1 MPLLSRLPNLISSSL
16 YSAPQEPL
24 IASQKA
30 QIDQLGQKTR
40 TLELTSSRLREQLF
54 DSRSEWQT
62 ERTEWAGEC
71 ETVMACHRIAHLE
84 TNVLLSRE
92 RVALEYERDLTRKE
106 RVAVVERDYHL
117 ILSKARE
124 KELEIE
130 LKEKATLLHDA
141 EKAREAAELKAN
153 HSQAELS
160 SLQAQ
165 LSSADTNVDRLT
177 SRLEDAQTAL
187 AEKERLNNE
196 IQQEKAA
203 LKAQVGRQKSP
214 DERGGAEVEEL
225 RKQCATL
232 EGQIKH
238 LESRVTEEQNKASTH
253 EKALQK
259 ERKNTEKLQLA
270 LDEQLEKATNAEEEA
285 SLLEQQSREYK
296 DELEKALWQVKQ
308 LKTDTQPD
316 GPTSRSRV
324 HSDLRSDEAEN
335 INPAASKIVPSHKAE
350 VSDVKSKKTTKKPYR
365 GKDAPTTRKPSITDN
380 KGKRKAAP
388 QDNEDTETIASD
400 DKAAKSTKPNSGKNK
415 TKPKVPPAAAEED
428 DETND
433 VAMPKKKK
441 MRKLNITNPF
451 ASAQPHSLDWANQ
464 YNVGDGGLDIPT
476 ELSPV
481 KVPARSLAGKS
492 ASTSLWKG

>member
-16 YSAPQEPL
+16 SSAPQEPL

-40 TLELTSSRLREQLF
+40 TLELTISRLREQLS

-92 RVALEYERDLTRKE
+92 RIALEYERDLTRKE

-160 SLQAQ
+160 ALQAQ
-165 LSSADTNVDRLT
+165 LSSANTHVDRLT
-177 SRLEDAQTAL
+177 LRLEDAQTAL

-203 LKAQVGRQKSP
+203 LKAQVGQRKSP
-214 DERGGAEVEEL
+214 DERGEAE
-225 RKQCATL
+225 QCATL

-270 LDEQLEKATNAEEEA
+270 LDEQIEKATNAEEEA

-308 LKTDTQPD
+308 LKADTQPD

-335 INPAASKIVPSHKAE
+335 INPSASKIAPSHKAE

-388 QDNEDTETIASD
+388 DNEDTESIASD

-415 TKPKVPPAAAEED
+415 TKPKVPPAPAEED

-492 ASTSLWKG
+492 ASTSFWKG

>member
-16 YSAPQEPL
+16 SSAPQEPL

-40 TLELTSSRLREQLF
+40 TLEITISRLQEQLS

-62 ERTEWAGEC
+62 ERKEWAGEC

-160 SLQAQ
+160 ALQAQ
-165 LSSADTNVDRLT
+165 LSSANTNVDRLT

-203 LKAQVGRQKSP
+203 LKAQVEQRKSP

-225 RKQCATL
+225 RKQCATM

-270 LDEQLEKATNAEEEA
+270 LDEQIATNAEEEA

-308 LKTDTQPD
+308 LKADTQPD
-316 GPTSRSRV
+316 GPTSRPRV
-324 HSDLRSDEAEN
+324 PSDLRSDEAEN
-335 INPAASKIVPSHKAE
+335 INPSASKIAPSHKAE

-365 GKDAPTTRKPSITDN
+365 SKDAPTTRKPSITDN

-388 QDNEDTETIASD
+388 QENEDTETIASD
-400 DKAAKSTKPNSGKNK
+400 GKAAKSTKPNSGKNK
-415 TKPKVPPAAAEED
+415 TKTKVPPAAAEED
-428 DETND
+428 EETND

-492 ASTSLWKG
+492 ASTSFWKG

>member
-1 MPLLSRLPNLISSSL
+1 
-16 YSAPQEPL
+16 
-24 IASQKA
+24 KA

-40 TLELTSSRLREQLF
+40 ALELTISRLREQLS

-62 ERTEWAGEC
+62 ERKEWAGEC

-106 RVAVVERDYHL
+106 RVAVGE
-117 ILSKARE
+117 
-124 KELEIE
+124 ELEIE
-130 LKEKATLLHDA
+130 LKEKATLLRDT
-141 EKAREAAELKAN
+141 EKAREAAELKAK
-153 HSQAELS
+153 HSQADLS
-160 SLQAQ
+160 ALQAQ
-165 LSSADTNVDRLT
+165 LSSANTNVDRLT

-187 AEKERLNNE
+187 AEKEQLNNE

-203 LKAQVGRQKSP
+203 LKAQVGRRQSP
-214 DERGGAEVEEL
+214 DERGAAEVEEL
-225 RKQCATL
+225 RKQCVTL
-232 EGQIKH
+232 ESQIKD
-238 LESRVTEEQNKASTH
+238 LESR
-253 EKALQK
+253 KALQK

-270 LDEQLEKATNAEEEA
+270 LDEQIVPLHRRRLTNAEEEA

-308 LKTDTQPD
+308 LKADTQPD

-335 INPAASKIVPSHKAE
+335 INPSASKIAPSHKAE

-400 DKAAKSTKPNSGKNK
+400 EKAAKSTKPNSGKNK
-415 TKPKVPPAAAEED
+415 TKTKVPPAAAEED
-428 DETND
+428 EETND

-481 KVPARSLAGKS
+481 KVPARSLASKS
-492 ASTSLWKG
+492 ASTSFWKG